1 MAGNL
6 EIKVRCEKLAYVYGG
21 DAGGVALG
29 GLDVVADG
37 AIQVR
42 VLSCCSSR
50 DCASTSLSRYM
61 SPD

>member
-50 DCASTSLSRYM
+50 GLRQHLLV
-61 SPD
+61 